1 MKRAKIFTI
10 LFLVISIN
18 CIGQGNDWTY
28 ENFESKFISYV
39 PTKKEN
45 VSNNNFSYGELVIVE
60 TKKNI
65 KNKPE
70 NFNYANYWNITNALY
85 ALNEKKEIWEISLKK
100 LGESKDGCEYLESF
114 KEQAKFYNDS
124 KELYDYLILK
134 CSSFLNEK
142 EIEFNLSEY
151 VKKNQL
157 DLELV
162 KLIKNVSEN
171 DQKFRSADMGKQHE
185 FDFKNQK
192 IIDSLFDNYKTYI
205 GKSLVGDK
213 YQVAMWSV
221 IQHSNIE
228 MMEKYLPIIQ
238 NAVKEEE
245 LSVVPFKM
253 LIDRVYWINN
263 GFQIFGSQAGV
274 DLADK
279 KTRLEVA
286 EKYGIE

>member
-1 MKRAKIFTI
+1 MTREKTFILIFFI
-10 LFLVISIN
+10 ISIN
-18 CIGQGNDWTY
+18 CFGQSNNWTN
-28 ENFESKFISYV
+28 ENFESKFITYV
-39 PTKKEN
+39 PVKKEN
-45 VSNNNFSYGELVIVE
+45 VSNKNFSFGEMVISE

-70 NFNYANYWNITNALY
+70 NFNYADYWNVTTALY
-85 ALNEKKEIWEISLKK
+85 ALNENKEIWEISLRK

-114 KEQAKFYNDS
+114 KEQSRFYYDS
-124 KELYDYLILK
+124 KELYDSLILN
-134 CSSFLNEK
+134 CSSFLKKK
-142 EIEFNLSEY
+142 EIELSLSEY
-151 VKKNQL
+151 VKINQL
-157 DLELV
+157 DFELV
-162 KLIKNVSEN
+162 NIIKSISED
-171 DQKFRSADMGKQHE
+171 DQKYRSADMEKQHDL
-185 FDFKNQK
+185 DFKNQK
-192 IIDSLFDNYKTYI
+192 IIDSLFINHKTYI

-213 YQVAMWSV
+213 YQSAMWAV

-263 GFQIFGSQAGV
+263 GYQIFGSQAGV

-279 KTRLEVA
+279 KTRTEIA
-286 EKYGIE
+286 KKYGVE